1 MISTEYIYI
10 LSKLMS
16 FLKFHE
22 VNYAAVIEKYLIKFE
37 SANTE
42 NQIKDIVEEA
52 RQRIFSGM
60 GSLNDIWISKEN
72 GHNVDN
78 EKIANIKLEQLRQE
92 LRNILFRK

>member
-1 MISTEYIYI
+1 MISKKYIYV
-10 LSKLMS
+10 LSRLLD

-22 VNYAAVIEKYLIKFE
+22 VNYAVVIEKYLIKFE

-52 RQRIFSGM
+52 KQCIFSGM

-72 GHNVDN
+72 SHNVDN
-78 EKIANIKLEQLRQE
+78 EKMANIQLEQLSQE
-92 LRNILFRK
+92 LRNMLFHK